1 MTLRE
6 VDGHLVI
13 EVVGYVRQAGDVVL
27 ITTRDH
33 KAIKLALEYYR
44 TQGFDLNWSEV
55 MLYAYDPPS
64 KSIYPIWLRR
74 EGRAWVIRT
83 FRRYVKLGELRD
95 GIR

>member
-1 MTLRE
+1 
-6 VDGHLVI
+6 
-13 EVVGYVRQAGDVVL
+13 
-27 ITTRDH
+27 
-33 KAIKLALEYYR
+33 
-44 TQGFDLNWSEV
+44 

-95 GIR
+95 GDKVRIYITI